1 MKIGNIVLIAVGI
14 AGVVFLMKKA
24 KDKQEETVVADTT
37 SKGQI
42 LTDQEVTHDVDTDP
56 IVQAE
61 MEQLGSNQGLAL
73 VEPMSANG
81 SRGWDSDNL

>member
-1 MKIGNIVLIAVGI
+1 
-14 AGVVFLMKKA
+14 MKKS
-24 KDKQEETVVADTT
+24 KDKQEPTDTT
-37 SKGQI
+37 EVTSKPQI
-42 LTDQEVTHDVDTDP
+42 LTDQEVINDVNTDP

-61 MEQLGSNQGLAL
+61 MEQLGSNQGLAV

>member
-61 MEQLGSNQGLAL
+61 MEQLGSNQGLAV

>member
-24 KDKQEETVVADTT
+24 KDKQAETVVADTT
-37 SKGQI
+37 SEGQI
-42 LTDQEVTHDVDTDP
+42 LTDQEVIHDVDTDP

>member
-1 MKIGNIVLIAVGI
+1 MKIGNIALIAVGI

-24 KDKQEETVVADTT
+24 KDKQAETVVADTT

-42 LTDQEVTHDVDTDP
+42 LTDQEVIHDVDTDP

-61 MEQLGSNQGLAL
+61 MEQLGSNQGLAV